1 MKIVKKLVI
10 GVAAL
15 ALLLVIGVVVALM
28 FINSIAKA
36 GIEKGGTYALGVP
49 TTVKSVDISLLG
61 GTFAMSGFNVANPPG
76 KYKTADF
83 MGLGQTKVAISL
95 ASLNKDVVELPE
107 LTLENLTLNLEK
119 TADGANYRVIMDN
132 LAKLQGTGGGG
143 TKTEPAS
150 TDSGKKFVINKL
162 RVRNVKISAQLIGAP
177 GAVGQVLNDAT
188 SANVT
193 LDEISLDNVG
203 KTGSGVAGSGV
214 TMGQLISI
222 ITQAVLSAAADKAG
236 GLLPGDLLGDLKGG
250 LGQLKPLSDLGINV
264 AGSAAKA
271 VGEVGKEVA
280 NKVGEVGKGVADK
293 AGEIGKGAAEKIGEG
308 FKGLLPG
315 QKKEEPK

>member
-76 KYKTADF
+76 KYKTTDF
-83 MGLGQTKVAISL
+83 MGLGQTKVAVSL
-95 ASLNKDVVELPE
+95 ASLNKETVELPE

-132 LAKLQGTGGGG
+132 LAKLQGAGGG
-143 TKTEPAS
+143 TKTEPAAG
-150 TDSGKKFVINKL
+150 DSGKKFVINKL

-222 ITQAVLSAAADKAG
+222 ITQAVLSAAVDKGG
-236 GLLPGDLLGDLKGG
+236 GLLPGDLVGDLKGG

-264 AGSAAKA
+264 ASGAAKA

-315 QKKEEPK
+315 QKKDEPK